1 MTHPLSIIDRLVGDT
16 APAGDV
22 SSTVETLS
30 RDLVLLLN
38 SWEIL
43 PVKEIPYSDE
53 MLASVLNY
61 GVPNMA
67 GKSTRPSILSNYEK
81 EVRKAVL
88 RFEPRLDP
96 STLNVEVA
104 LLPPPAGSSEFGL
117 RIEGELLGLETRRR
131 VQFRSRVSAST
142 GRVVLV

>member
-1 MTHPLSIIDRLVGDT
+1 VTHPLSIIDRLVGD
-16 APAGDV
+16 ASPAEDV
-22 SSTVETLS
+22 SSVVETLS

-43 PVKEIPYSDE
+43 PAAETPYSDE
-53 MLASVLNY
+53 MQASVLNY

-81 EVRKAVL
+81 QVRIAVL

-96 STLNVEVA
+96 STLTVEVA